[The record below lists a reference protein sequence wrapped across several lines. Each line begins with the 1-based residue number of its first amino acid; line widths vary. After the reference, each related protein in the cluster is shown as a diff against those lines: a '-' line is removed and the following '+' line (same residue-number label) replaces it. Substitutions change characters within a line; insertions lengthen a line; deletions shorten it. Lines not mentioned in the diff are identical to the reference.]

1 MAPVRLLP
9 SYFCFIARTIKPL
22 GFVTSNWPGCGQHRL
37 QVDGS
42 RRGYDDKFWSDL
54 QICRTQTRTCTARAS
69 KAPAY
74 NNQNIVT
81 YLHNQNYLQQHVG
94 LGMTVIWTACYWNFT
109 AVCLSVCLCWIF
121 YCLAISQACHAGCYY
136 DKEHTQKYTNYIT
149 INNIEHTQNYTNYI
163 TINNTKHIQNYTK
176 YITINSIEHTQKYT
190 NYITINN
197 T

>member
-9 SYFCFIARTIKPL
+9 SYFCFIARANKPL

-94 LGMTVIWTACYWNFT
+94 LWMTVIWTACYWNFT
-109 AVCLSVCLCWIF
+109 AVCLSVCAEYSTALQ
-121 YCLAISQACHAGCYY
+121 YHNHVMQAATMIKNIH
-136 DKEHTQKYTNYIT
+136 KSTLT
-149 INNIEHTQNYTNYI
+149 ILP
-163 TINNTKHIQNYTK
+163 
-176 YITINSIEHTQKYT
+176 
-190 NYITINN
+190 
-197 T
+197 